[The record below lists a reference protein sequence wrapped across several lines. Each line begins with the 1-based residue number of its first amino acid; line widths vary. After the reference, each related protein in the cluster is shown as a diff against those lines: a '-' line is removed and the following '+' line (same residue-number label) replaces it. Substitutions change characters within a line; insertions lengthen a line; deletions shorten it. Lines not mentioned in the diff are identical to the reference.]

1 MRIQGVITVLGDI
14 QSGRS
19 KTGKEYRK
27 REGVLVYDTS
37 NQQYPKGFDFTI
49 MGKNIDT
56 IPLVHGERVDVE
68 VDFAVS
74 EYNGRYFTHAT
85 LWRKYDMGQ
94 QMPQQQQYPQ
104 QQGNPYGIMGP
115 QTTYTP
121 PAPYGQQGYPQQGY
135 QQPQQ
140 PFGAGSFPPPPS
152 GQQSDLDF

>member
-19 KTGKEYRK
+19 KAGKEYKK

-37 NQQYPKGFDFTI
+37 NQQYPKGFAFTV

-68 VDFAVS
+68 VDFTVS
-74 EYNGRYFTHAT
+74 EYNGRHFTQAT
-85 LWRKYDMGQ
+85 LWRKYDMSQ
-94 QMPQQQQYPQ
+94 QMPPQPQYP
-104 QQGNPYGIMGP
+104 QQGNPYGMPGL

-121 PAPYGQQGYPQQGY
+121 PTPYGQQGYQQQAY
-135 QQPQQ
+135 QQPQQQ